1 MVTLEPKHPEA
12 ERCGRGETCLALQAM
27 ATELEGRVPDC
38 PELAE
43 DLLEIVSSLWRLSS
57 RSVGD

>member
-1 MVTLEPKHPEA
+1 
-12 ERCGRGETCLALQAM
+12 M